1 MGTSGWRAPEII
13 KNKELYLQNKN
24 LRQLEKR
31 VVFFYLIKRSNNE
44 NKNRNLKAM
53 NRLGEYIY
61 MGMGLV
67 DKHRVCISVGYN
79 LDYAI
84 KKAEQFV
91 EKAPNVEFTHVN
103 KIKVGE
109 TIRTEK
115 IMVKD
120 LTTI

>member
-1 MGTSGWRAPEII
+1 
-13 KNKELYLQNKN
+13 
-24 LRQLEKR
+24 
-31 VVFFYLIKRSNNE
+31 
-44 NKNRNLKAM
+44 
-53 NRLGEYIY
+53 

-79 LDYAI
+79 LDYTI
-84 KKAEQFV
+84 KKAKQFV

-109 TIRTEK
+109 TTRTEK

>member
-1 MGTSGWRAPEII
+1 
-13 KNKELYLQNKN
+13 
-24 LRQLEKR
+24 
-31 VVFFYLIKRSNNE
+31 
-44 NKNRNLKAM
+44 
-53 NRLGEYIY
+53 

-120 LTTI
+120 LTTIKKWVFLQKEKITSRLNTVISQTH

>member
-1 MGTSGWRAPEII
+1 ME
-13 KNKELYLQNKN
+13 
-24 LRQLEKR
+24 EK
-31 VVFFYLIKRSNNE
+31 
-44 NKNRNLKAM
+44 
-53 NRLGEYIY
+53 LGDYIY

-67 DKHRVCISVGYN
+67 DKHRVCISVGYK
-79 LDYAI
+79 LDHAI